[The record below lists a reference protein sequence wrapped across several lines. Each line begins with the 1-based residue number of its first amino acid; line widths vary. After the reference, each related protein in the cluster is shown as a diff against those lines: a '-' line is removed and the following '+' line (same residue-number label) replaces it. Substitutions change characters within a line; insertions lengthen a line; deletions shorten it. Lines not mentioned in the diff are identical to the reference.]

1 MAAEQIPKMKTILRR
16 RTADPVRE
24 HHGFTLIELLVVIAI
39 IAILAAMLLPALG
52 RAKTKA
58 QAIQCLNNLRQLQ
71 TAWNLYSGDNEEKVV
86 QTCGMNYLAPSATD
100 PLYQPGAKR
109 ANWVLGRADNG
120 DPDMIRNGLLFS
132 YTKSMNIYKCP
143 GDKTTHLRSMSM
155 NAWMNPI
162 DTEGLLSPLYQIFR
176 KQTDIRNPVETW
188 VTIDERPE
196 GTKSINDGWF
206 VVAPEQPNKWYDF
219 PAALHANAGGLS
231 FADGHSITKKWKDAK
246 IFDLN
251 ADAGVRADPP
261 PLGDLTWLAERTT
274 VLK

>member
-1 MAAEQIPKMKTILRR
+1 MKMISSRNAGQD
-16 RTADPVRE
+16 TASDAG
-24 HHGFTLIELLVVIAI
+24 GFTLIELLVVIAI
-39 IAILAAMLLPALG
+39 IAILAAMLLPALS

-86 QTCGMNYLAPSATD
+86 RTGGTLSLAPNAND
-100 PLYQPGAKR
+100 PLYQPGAAK
-109 ANWVLGRADNG
+109 ANWVLGLATDP

-132 YTKSMNIYKCP
+132 YTKSMGIYKCP
-143 GDKTTHLRSMSM
+143 GDKTKNFRSMSM

-162 DTEGLLSPLYQIFR
+162 ADEGLLSSAYQFFR

-196 GTKSINDGWF
+196 GTRSINDGWF
-206 VVAPEQPNKWYDF
+206 VVKPDEPSKWYDF
-219 PAALHANAGGLS
+219 PAALHARAGGLS
-231 FADGHSITKKWKDAK
+231 FADGHSITKKWKDSK
-246 IFDLN
+246 VFDLTSN
-251 ADAGVRADPP
+251 SGQRADSPP
-261 PLGDLTWLAERTT
+261 IDDLPWLAERTT